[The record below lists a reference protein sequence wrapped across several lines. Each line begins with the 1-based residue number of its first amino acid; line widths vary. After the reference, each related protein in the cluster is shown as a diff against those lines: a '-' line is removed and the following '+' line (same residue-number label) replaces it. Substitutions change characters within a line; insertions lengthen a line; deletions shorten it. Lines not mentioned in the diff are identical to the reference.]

1 MACPNSTLISV
12 MTFEVLIFCEDTIFS
27 SISLKNAQKKR
38 PSIERGRS
46 PEPKTKIYE
55 TFYEQCKLPGWVT
68 MDVHR
73 YALQK
78 YNIFQYWNK
87 KIVKKFLDFFQ
98 KNASCVKNV
107 S

>member
-1 MACPNSTLISV
+1 MRRYEFFFNIG
-12 MTFEVLIFCEDTIFS
+12 
-27 SISLKNAQKKR
+27 KKAQKKR

-68 MDVHR
+68 MDVHC

-78 YNIFQYWNK
+78 YNFFQYKRK
-87 KIVKKFLDFFQ
+87 KIVKKFLHLFQ
-98 KNASCVKNV
+98 KNENYVKNV
-107 S
+107 SE